1 MAVVCQCQAFIRED
15 QDSHQPHTRVMV
27 MYTKVVA
34 RHNLIIAL
42 IGWTVGCKVGRV
54 FYNEG
59 VAKTSKAS
67 ANLVVANHFWSSGGL
82 VLWLINDATR

>member
-42 IGWTVGCKVGRV
+42 IG
-54 FYNEG
+54 
-59 VAKTSKAS
+59 
-67 ANLVVANHFWSSGGL
+67 
-82 VLWLINDATR
+82 